1 VKYLSTILKNLKD
14 KLKQWNRNLTIKY
27 LHRF

>member
-1 VKYLSTILKNLKD
+1 LSTILKNLKD
-14 KLKQWNRNLTIKY
+14 KLKQWNRNLTTKY